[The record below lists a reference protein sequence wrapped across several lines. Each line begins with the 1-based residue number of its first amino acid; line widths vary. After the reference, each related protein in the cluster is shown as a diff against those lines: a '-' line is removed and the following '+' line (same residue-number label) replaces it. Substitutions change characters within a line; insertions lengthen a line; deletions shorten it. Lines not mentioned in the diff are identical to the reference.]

1 MFDSSITGIRNSFA
15 LAETAAKN
23 LSQMEAADPEDF
35 ANLIVAERSA
45 QANIVA
51 LRTSLS
57 MSDHLIDL
65 LA

>member
-1 MFDSSITGIRNSFA
+1 MFDSSITGIRNSYA
-15 LAETAAKN
+15 LAEQAATRI
-23 LSQMEAADPEDF
+23 SQSEIVDPADLV
-35 ANLIVAERSA
+35 NLIVAERSA

-57 MSDHLIDL
+57 LSDHVIDL

>member
-1 MFDSSITGIRNSFA
+1 MFDSSITGIRNSYA
-15 LAETAAKN
+15 LAEQAATRI
-23 LSQMEAADPEDF
+23 SQSEIVDPDDF
-35 ANLIVAERSA
+35 VNLIVAERSA

-57 MSDHLIDL
+57 LSDHVIDL